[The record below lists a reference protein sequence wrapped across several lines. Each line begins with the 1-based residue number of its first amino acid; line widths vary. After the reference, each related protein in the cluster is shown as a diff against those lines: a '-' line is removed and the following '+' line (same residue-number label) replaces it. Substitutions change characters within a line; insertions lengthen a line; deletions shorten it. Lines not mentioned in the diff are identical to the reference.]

1 MNLKKSHSR
10 NPFRHARQTAKIKV
24 AAYAIFATKEQ
35 GLSQG
40 HETFHADD
48 SFVNLRCIDT
58 HIKFSPAI
66 CTGFFVF
73 HSKPRRTGL
82 NKVELIYLMDIPRSF
97 FFRQAWIPVYPERRV
112 LYKNCEILCEKWN
125 IISSSMIF
133 YPHKLHF
140 IRKQPKAL

>member
-1 MNLKKSHSR
+1 MNLKKSHLR

-58 HIKFSPAI
+58 HIKFSSAV
-66 CTGFFVF
+66 CTDFFIF
-73 HSKPRRTGL
+73 HDKARRTGL
-82 NKVELIYLMDIPRSF
+82 NKVELICSVIIQGHLSS
-97 FFRQAWIPVYPERRV
+97 AALSSSLAYPENTF
-112 LYKNCEILCEKWN
+112 LN
-125 IISSSMIF
+125 I
-133 YPHKLHF
+133 
-140 IRKQPKAL
+140 KQPKGL